1 MLAGWNLAIKN
12 GASVSYL
19 PADRWPWHWTYALV
33 LERRWEY
40 IGEMSAAYGDE
51 DAAGDDKEIPPE
63 IWHDRKRVDEWID
76 RMKAK
81 RKEKNTG
88 GGFM

>member
-1 MLAGWNLAIKN
+1 
-12 GASVSYL
+12 VSDL
-19 PADRWPWHWTYALV
+19 PAHQWPWRWTYALV

-40 IGEMSAAYGDE
+40 IVEMSAAYGDDE
-51 DAAGDDKEIPPE
+51 GTGDDKEIPPE
-63 IWHDRKRVDEWID
+63 IWHDRKRVDEWIE

-81 RKEKNTG
+81 RKEKSSS